1 MVFSRTN
8 AQNLLD
14 KFDMDSAN
22 EPARVSDLI
31 RIFPDWDEI
40 DLRMLAGRNRLPR
53 NLEGNGNWIWEDG
66 EPLFHPVA
74 RQIARKMALLKI
86 YPDPLLQADCLDELA
101 AFSVRELIN
110 DLEMLEEVQRKRGW
124 LSEITR
130 EKIRVLISLNSEIS
144 ESGPFQYSDC

>member
-8 AQNLLD
+8 AQNVLD
-14 KFDMDSAN
+14 NFDMDRVN

-53 NLEGNGNWIWEDG
+53 HLDEHESWIWKDG

-74 RQIARKMALLKI
+74 RQIALKMALI
-86 YPDPLLQADCLDELA
+86 QMYPDPFQTADCLVELV
-101 AFSVRELIN
+101 AFSVRELIS

-124 LSEITR
+124 LVEITR
-130 EKIRVLISLNSEIS
+130 EKIRVLNSLNFEIS
-144 ESGPFQYSDC
+144 ESGPFQCADC